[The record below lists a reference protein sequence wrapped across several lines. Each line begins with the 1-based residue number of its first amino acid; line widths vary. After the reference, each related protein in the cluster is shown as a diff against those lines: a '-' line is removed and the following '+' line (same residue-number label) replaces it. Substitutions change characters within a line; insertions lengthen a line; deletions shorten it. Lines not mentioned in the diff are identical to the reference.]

1 MKSQRIFYWSAAI
14 SIMIAAW
21 GVLGNTSFHS
31 IVQTIMN
38 TLQENFTWLYLW
50 GMFALVIFCMV
61 LAFSPLGKIR
71 LGENDDRPE
80 YPTISWFAMLFG
92 AGMGIGLVFWGVA
105 EPLSHYLNPI
115 SGVVPQSEESAL
127 FAMRSSFMHWGIHPW
142 ACYAVM
148 GLGLAYFQFRKHS
161 PAMASSLLQPFFY
174 GKKHKP
180 FFDSCVDIYTTVL
193 TAIGVATSFGMGC
206 LQICSGLNDMFG
218 IPDNAYVW
226 IILIIAICFVY
237 LRNAITG
244 VEKGIKLLSN
254 INLVLFVLLLLL
266 AFSAGSLISAFTLG
280 GQGLSQYIFHFL
292 EDSVKLSQN
301 GDSSWIQNWR
311 VFYWAWWLSWAPFVG
326 IFIARISKGR
336 TIREFIFGVI
346 FVPTVVSIL
355 WFTAFGSL
363 TLSTVRNF
371 SVSALEEMTAKP
383 EIALFQIIRQY
394 PFGMVLGLLAV
405 ALLVTFFIT
414 SANSATFV
422 LAMLTSN
429 GDLCPSAPR
438 KIFWGVLIA
447 VLAFALILSG
457 GISMIQTVSIVIA
470 FPYLFILLAM
480 CASIILSLLKDYK
493 K

>member
-14 SIMIAAW
+14 SVIIAVW
-21 GVLGNTSFHS
+21 GVLGNASFGS
-31 IVQTIMN
+31 VIEGIMKK
-38 TLQENFTWLYLW
+38 LQQNFTWLYLW

-71 LGENDDRPE
+71 LGENEDRPE
-80 YPTISWFAMLFG
+80 YPTVSWFAMLFG

-115 SGVVPQSEESAL
+115 SGIPSQSEESAV

-148 GLGLAYFQFRKHS
+148 GLGLAYFQFRKHT
-161 PAMASSLLQPFFY
+161 PAMASSLLQPFFH
-174 GKKHKP
+174 GKKHKR
-180 FFDSCVDIYTTVL
+180 FFDSCVDVYTTVL

-218 IPDNAYVW
+218 IPNNVYVW
-226 IILIIAICFVY
+226 IILIIAICCIY

-244 VEKGIKLLSN
+244 VERGIKLLSD
-254 INLVLFVLLLLL
+254 INLVLFLMLLLL
-266 AFSAGSLISAFTLG
+266 AFLVGSLTSCLTLG
-280 GQGLSQYIFHFL
+280 GQGLGQYILHFL

-301 GDSSWIQNWR
+301 GDFSWIQNWR

-336 TIREFIFGVI
+336 TIREFVFGVI
-346 FVPTVVSIL
+346 FVPTIVSIL

-363 TLSTVRNF
+363 ALPAAENF
-371 SVSALEEMTAKP
+371 SSFTLQEMISRP
-383 EIALFQIIRQY
+383 EIALFQVIRQY
-394 PFGMVLGLLAV
+394 PLGIILGVLAV
-405 ALLVTFFIT
+405 ALLITFFIT

-429 GDLCPSAPR
+429 GDLSPSTPK
-438 KIFWGVLIA
+438 KIFWGILIA
-447 VLAFALILSG
+447 ALAFVLILSG

-480 CASIILSLLKDYK
+480 CLSILISLVKDYK